1 MAQSKRI
8 RFISFLQILGVILVI
23 LGHSLHEYPGDFHQF
38 WFYRMFQTVRMPLF
52 VFISGYLFMISMVKR
67 EYNVSLVDFIK
78 NKAQRLLVPYFVLTI
93 LTFVPRAL
101 MSEYADEPVKMDIN
115 SFISSI
121 FFSDKLT
128 IVFLWFLPVVFVL
141 LCVSFIGIKLFK
153 NRLSLFFLIG
163 GILSIAGYFCVNQW
177 EWTFM

>member
-1 MAQSKRI
+1 
-8 RFISFLQILGVILVI
+8 
-23 LGHSLHEYPGDFHQF
+23 
-38 WFYRMFQTVRMPLF
+38 
-52 VFISGYLFMISMVKR
+52 MVKR

-101 MSEYADEPVKMDIN
+101 MSEYADEPVNMDIN

-153 NRLSLFFLIG
+153 NRLSLFF
-163 GILSIAGYFCVNQW
+163 
-177 EWTFM
+177 

>member
-1 MAQSKRI
+1 
-8 RFISFLQILGVILVI
+8 
-23 LGHSLHEYPGDFHQF
+23 
-38 WFYRMFQTVRMPLF
+38 
-52 VFISGYLFMISMVKR
+52 MVKR

-101 MSEYADEPVKMDIN
+101 MSEYADEPVNMDIN

-128 IVFLWFLPVVFVL
+128 IV
-141 LCVSFIGIKLFK
+141 
-153 NRLSLFFLIG
+153 LSLIH
-163 GILSIAGYFCVNQW
+163 I
-177 EWTFM
+177 